1 MVLANPYLPVLM
13 APAGQQEDPTK
24 ITGANVGQYDLN
36 DVTQLYEEGGEDA
49 ITAKYGADSIA
60 NIRSQVTGM
69 QPPASPQAQ
78 NPQQQADPSAAPT
91 PPIAPSI
98 NIPPMLAGQQGA
110 GMSGSPFGGYSLGSR
125 GQMMP
130 PMMGMGMGGMM
141 PMMGMNPMMGM
152 GIGAC
157 PPQPNEPLAYY
168 QQQS

>member
-36 DVTQLYEEGGEDA
+36 DVGKLYEQGGEQA

-69 QPPASPQAQ
+69 PPPAPPQAPDPQ
-78 NPQQQADPSAAPT
+78 QPNPQQAMPPQPT
-91 PPIAPSI
+91 ST
-98 NIPPMLAGQQGA
+98 MGQDAFGA
-110 GMSGSPFGGYSLGSR
+110 GSR
-125 GQMMP
+125 QQLMPPMMP

-157 PPQPNEPLAYY
+157 PPQPNEQLAYY

>member
-13 APAGQQEDPTK
+13 APVGQQEDPTK

-36 DVTQLYEEGGEDA
+36 DVGKLYEQGGEQA

-69 QPPASPQAQ
+69 PPPAPPQAPD
-78 NPQQQADPSAAPT
+78 PQQPNLPPAIPQPAIPQPT
-91 PPIAPSI
+91 SNMGQDAYGAGSRQQLM
-98 NIPPMLAGQQGA
+98 PPM
-110 GMSGSPFGGYSLGSR
+110 MPPM
-125 GQMMP
+125 MMP

>member
-13 APAGQQEDPTK
+13 GPAGQQDDPNK

-36 DVTQLYEEGGEDA
+36 DVGKLYEQGGEQA
-49 ITAKYGADSIA
+49 IMAKYGADSIA

-69 QPPASPQAQ
+69 SPPAPPQAPDSQ
-78 NPQQQADPSAAPT
+78 QPNPQQAMPQPT
-91 PPIAPSI
+91 SNMGQDDFGAGSRQQLMPPMMPPI
-98 NIPPMLAGQQGA
+98 
-110 GMSGSPFGGYSLGSR
+110 
-125 GQMMP
+125 MP

-157 PPQPNEPLAYY
+157 PPQSNEPLAYY

>member
-36 DVTQLYEEGGEDA
+36 DVGKLYEQGGEDA

-69 QPPASPQAQ
+69 PPPAPPQSPDPQQ
-78 NPQQQADPSAAPT
+78 PNPQQAMPQPT
-91 PPIAPSI
+91 SNMGQDAFGAGSRQQLMPPMMPPI
-98 NIPPMLAGQQGA
+98 
-110 GMSGSPFGGYSLGSR
+110 
-125 GQMMP
+125 MP

>member
-13 APAGQQEDPTK
+13 GPAGQQDDPNK

-36 DVTQLYEEGGEDA
+36 DVSKLYEQGGEQA
-49 ITAKYGADSIA
+49 ITEKYGADSIA

-69 QPPASPQAQ
+69 SPSAPPQSSD
-78 NPQQQADPSAAPT
+78 PQQAIPQPT
-91 PPIAPSI
+91 S
-98 NIPPMLAGQQGA
+98 NMGQDAFGA
-110 GMSGSPFGGYSLGSR
+110 GSR
-125 GQMMP
+125 QQLMP
-130 PMMGMGMGGMM
+130 PMMPPIMPPMMGMM

>member
-13 APAGQQEDPTK
+13 GPAGQQDDPNK

-36 DVTQLYEEGGEDA
+36 DVGKLYEQGGEQA
-49 ITAKYGADSIA
+49 IMAKYGADSIA

-69 QPPASPQAQ
+69 PPSAPPQASD
-78 NPQQQADPSAAPT
+78 PQQAMPQPT
-91 PPIAPSI
+91 SNMGQDAFGAGSRQQLMPPMMPPI
-98 NIPPMLAGQQGA
+98 
-110 GMSGSPFGGYSLGSR
+110 
-125 GQMMP
+125 MP

-157 PPQPNEPLAYY
+157 PPQSNEPLAYY
-168 QQQS
+168 QQQR